1 MERRAEMIG
10 AELGTRARGEQG
22 VILILVML
30 VVLVLA
36 CVMVQL
42 FFTTSVNK
50 EITLHQKIKYP
61 MKMAAQGAFLQ
72 AKAVLLQDMENQSAG
87 EEETGGGVPGEG
99 TGEEEG
105 MGQGGEEGDPEGG
118 GSGDEGT
125 GDATA
130 TADSLVDEWARPG
143 AITVMTSNDLD
154 VMVLVRDED
163 SKFNLLS
170 VVDKDEEKAEE
181 SQIRLARLIDTFRE
195 STKGDVSRAA
205 SERIVDDIVEWIDGK
220 RDRERFP
227 TPLIKNGPDDEDPER
242 LEEEQI
248 HYPLTIEELQMC
260 ESLTK
265 EILFGYKDG
274 TDRIPGLVEFIT
286 CYSNLIFDSV
296 PVDEEEAEDDSFG
309 EEPPP
314 EEEGPPGSE
323 EDEGDG
329 DEEEAESEPVETNSG
344 RVNINTAPYAVL
356 RGLMEEAEIP
366 NSVLEKILEFR
377 EKAVEVYE
385 DLQDR
390 EGEFGSLLEEDEEDE
405 DFVFTTPSEVFERV
419 EEYFNTTFNLDPDAE
434 EKFTSLLATTS
445 NVFTVY
451 ISVRTS
457 EGKLSQNYRA
467 VIWRWSGTA
476 SDTGEM
482 EGEEE
487 ETSTSGEAQII
498 TLVPLELY
506 PYPLPLS
513 PEEEEQYMATF

>member
-1 MERRAEMIG
+1 MQQGAIMARAESN
-10 AELGTRARGEQG
+10 RKARGERG

-30 VVLVLA
+30 VTLVLA

-50 EITLHQKIKYP
+50 EITHHKIKQQP
-61 MKMAAQGAFLQ
+61 MRMAAMGAFLQ
-72 AKAVLLQDMENQSAG
+72 AKAVLLQDMENQSSGDDEMGGDDPGAG
-87 EEETGGGVPGEG
+87 EG
-99 TGEEEG
+99 EG
-105 MGQGGEEGDPEGG
+105 MGQGGEEGDPEEGDGG
-118 GSGDEGT
+118 EEGT

-130 TADSLVDEWARPG
+130 NSDSLVDEWARPG

-170 VVDKDEEKAEE
+170 VIAQDEEMAEE
-181 SQIRLARLIDTFRE
+181 SRIRLARLIDTFRE
-195 STKGDVSRAA
+195 STKGDVSRAQ
-205 SERIVDDIVEWIDGK
+205 SERIVDDLVEWLEGK

-227 TPLIKNGPDDEDPER
+227 TPTVKTGADDLEPDRLDDEP
-242 LEEEQI
+242 I
-248 HYPLTIEELQMC
+248 HYPLTVEELQMC

-274 TDRIPGLVEFIT
+274 PDRIPGLIEFIT

-296 PVDEEEAEDDSFG
+296 PEDEEEAEDDSFG

-314 EEEGPPGSE
+314 EEENPPGGE
-323 EDEGDG
+323 GEEGD
-329 DEEEAESEPVETNSG
+329 DEDDEVEAEPVETNSG
-344 RVNINTAPYAVL
+344 RVNINTAPYPVL
-356 RGLMEEAEIP
+356 RGLMEDSDIP
-366 NSVLEKILEFR
+366 NSVLEKIIEFR
-377 EKAVEVYE
+377 EKAIEVYE

-390 EGEFGSLLEEDEEDE
+390 DGEFGSILEEDEEDE
-405 DFVFTTPSEVFERV
+405 DFIFTTPTEVFERV
-419 EEYFNTTFNLDPDAE
+419 EEYFNTTFNLDDDVE
-434 EKFTSLLATTS
+434 ETFTNLLATTS

-476 SDTGEM
+476 SETGDM
-482 EGEEE
+482 EDEEE
-487 ETSTSGEAQII
+487 EDPMSGEARII

-513 PEEEEQYMATF
+513 PEEEEQYLATF